1 MNEVG
6 RVTEWA
12 LTLPAGRRNG
22 PPRAEDGE
30 AAPVLG
36 RLPRIVRLMALA
48 IKFAGMI
55 EAGVAADYADLARLG
70 GVTRARMTQIM
81 NLLNLAPDIQ
91 EQILFLP
98 CTLAGRDPI
107 TERALRQ
114 VSSLADWDRQR
125 RLWQQFPIA
134 TQ

>member
-1 MNEVG
+1 MNEASG
-6 RVTEWA
+6 LTEWTLA
-12 LTLPAGRRNG
+12 LPAGRRNG
-22 PPRAEDGE
+22 TPRGKDGE
-30 AAPVLG
+30 AAPVRG
-36 RLPRIVRLMALA
+36 RLPRIARLLALA
-48 IKFAGMI
+48 IKFEGMI

-114 VSSLADWDRQR
+114 ISSLADWDRQR
-125 RLWQQFPIA
+125 QLWGSLQIA
-134 TQ
+134 TK